1 MVLVRSKNS
10 WWNKHVIVKNNFC
23 KREIDKLILKSL
35 LRSSCYDIN
44 LKIYFSN
51 LLHMYSKISS
61 ISRYRSCCGF
71 SRFGRV
77 VIRKFS
83 LSRHFCKRFASN
95 GFLTGMRKSSF

>member
-1 MVLVRSKNS
+1 
-10 WWNKHVIVKNNFC
+10 
-23 KREIDKLILKSL
+23 
-35 LRSSCYDIN
+35 
-44 LKIYFSN
+44 
-51 LLHMYSKISS
+51 MYSKISS